1 MDIEFLEYFYQ
12 RKEISENIENLD
24 VKRLFIKNV
33 KIFYFVLDQFINI
46 TFSSE
51 KPENLPNKVLTYLIE
66 YLDLKDLGNLKQK
79 VNDQKNLVHR
89 YLQEILIN

>member
-1 MDIEFLEYFYQ
+1 MRGGIENNFLNSSIKPKKTKIVNWYETKYSLGGQRDIEFLEYFYQ

-51 KPENLPNKVLTYLIE
+51 KTEN
-66 YLDLKDLGNLKQK
+66 
-79 VNDQKNLVHR
+79 
-89 YLQEILIN
+89 